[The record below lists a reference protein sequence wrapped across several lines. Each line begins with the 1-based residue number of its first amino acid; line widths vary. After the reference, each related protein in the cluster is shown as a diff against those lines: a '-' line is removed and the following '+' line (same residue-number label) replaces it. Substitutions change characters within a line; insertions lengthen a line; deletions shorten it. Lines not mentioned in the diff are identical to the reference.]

1 MRSFGIMPIL
11 FVTWRGRQ
19 TGAALVVSLLLLLVA
34 TLIGVTAMQVTS
46 LEEKMA
52 GNLRD
57 RNLAF
62 QAAESALR
70 AGEAFLRTQTGEF
83 VCGTGHYR
91 DNDAVCPPPVRE
103 WVSFACTAVNS
114 VEYTGGTLSGLAA
127 NPRYAI
133 DEINYV
139 CEPSGSELGAGS
151 EKCYFRITACG
162 FGGTMNAMVILQ
174 STYQR

>member
-1 MRSFGIMPIL
+1 MPTLSFAWPVG
-11 FVTWRGRQ
+11 Q

-34 TLIGVTAMQVTS
+34 TLIGVTATQVTS
-46 LEEKMA
+46 LEERMA

-70 AGEAFLRTQTGEF
+70 AGEAFLLTQGGEF
-83 VCGTGHYR
+83 LCGTGRYR
-91 DNDAVCPPPVRE
+91 GDDAVCPSPARD
-103 WVSFACTAVNS
+103 WASFACTAENS
-114 VEYTGGTLSGLAA
+114 VEYAGGTLSGLAA
-127 NPRYAI
+127 KPRYAI
-133 DEINYV
+133 DEINHV
-139 CEPSGSELGAGS
+139 CEPSGSELGAGA

-162 FGGTMNAMVILQ
+162 FGGTTNAMVILQ